1 MRFTPAVILA
11 LLAALALAGCSG
23 QKKNDSAADFNGDQK
38 AVAQVVDDLS
48 NAGSDK
54 NTKEICGTIFAPE
67 VADQLKQGDNDCQ
80 SVVEEQLKDANAFD
94 LDVTS
99 VKVTG
104 DTATA
109 RVTSKYDGQDE
120 VKTLRFRKDGQAWRL
135 VGLAQ

>member
-11 LLAALALAGCSG
+11 SLAALALAGCSG
-23 QKKNDSAADFNGDQK
+23 QKKNDSAADFTGDQK

-54 NTKEICGTIFAPE
+54 NTKEICATIFAPE

>member
-23 QKKNDSAADFNGDQK
+23 QKKNDSAADFSGDQK

-54 NTKEICGTIFAPE
+54 DTKEICATIFAPE

-135 VGLAQ
+135 VGFAQ